1 MISPTACV
9 LALWAAWLLGWLLAA
24 ASTAAVVFR
33 QSLSSRLA
41 HSVPIWVGAV
51 FLFLQPHRFGI
62 LLHPLL
68 PRSALMAWGGVVILA
83 LGLGFAVWARV
94 HLGRLWSATVTL
106 KVEHTLIRS
115 GPYALTRHAIYT
127 GLLMALVGTAL
138 VRATVAALGGL
149 LLFLVGFMLKIRQEE
164 RLLLERF
171 GGAYRAYQQEVPAL
185 VPRLRSR
192 SSLTRA

>member
-9 LALWAAWLLGWLLAA
+9 RALWAAWLLGWLLAA
-24 ASTAAVVFR
+24 GSTAPVVFR

-83 LGLGFAVWARV
+83 LGLGFAGSSPQFSV
-94 HLGRLWSATVTL
+94 
-106 KVEHTLIRS
+106 KVERRVLPGFAYATWLIGCAGIRPRS
-115 GPYALTRHAIYT
+115 
-127 GLLMALVGTAL
+127 
-138 VRATVAALGGL
+138 
-149 LLFLVGFMLKIRQEE
+149 
-164 RLLLERF
+164 
-171 GGAYRAYQQEVPAL
+171 
-185 VPRLRSR
+185 
-192 SSLTRA
+192 